1 MKSDKFYKS
10 FLLVFAILILV
21 LTLSFFIQLGINAWP
36 SIQQNGIRFFFE
48 QQWDPNQGKY
58 GALPF
63 IVGTVIT
70 ALLSVFGSL
79 PLSICASLF
88 LSDYVKGNVA
98 VVISSLI
105 DLLASIPSVV
115 YGLWGLF
122 VLVPPI
128 RTLESWLYQNM
139 SYIPIFNSK
148 PYGVG
153 ILSAT
158 IVLMIMILPYSIAVI
173 KEVLKMVPNDIKEA
187 GYALGATKWE
197 VMHKIVL
204 PYIKSGIFAGIGLSL
219 GRALGETM
227 AVTMVIGNRNAIPL
241 SLFDPANTLA
251 SVIANEFYEASDS
264 LHTGSLLYL
273 ALILF
278 VFSFLINF
286 LMRLLLKRLNAG
298 LMKK

>member
-1 MKSDKFYKS
+1 MKSDKFYKN
-10 FLLVFAILILV
+10 LLFISGIVILALTFA
-21 LTLSFFIQLGINAWP
+21 FFIQLGLNAWP
-36 SIQQNGIRFFFE
+36 SVQQNGIRFLFQ

-63 IVGTVIT
+63 IAGTTIT
-70 ALLSVFGSL
+70 AILSVFGSL
-79 PLSICASLF
+79 PLSIGASIF
-88 LSDYVKGNVA
+88 LSDYVKGNLVTI
-98 VVISSLI
+98 ISSLI

-122 VLVPPI
+122 VLIPPI
-128 RTLESWLYQNM
+128 RNIETWLFENM
-139 SYIPIFNSK
+139 SFIPIFNNK

-158 IVLMIMILPYSIAVI
+158 VILLIMILPYSISVI
-173 KEVLKMVPNDIKEA
+173 KEVLKMVPDDIKEA
-187 GYALGATKWE
+187 AYALGATKWE
-197 VMHKIVL
+197 VMQKVVL

-227 AVTMVIGNRNAIPL
+227 AVTMVIGNSNAIPR

-251 SVIANEFYEASDS
+251 SVIANEFNEASNA
-264 LHTGSLLYL
+264 LHTSSLIYL

-278 VFSFLINF
+278 VFSFIINL
-286 LMRLLLKRLNAG
+286 LMRALLKRLNAN
-298 LMKK
+298 MIKK